1 MAVEW
6 TPHRFTGGVLALDTT
21 NTVVLRSDPARR
33 FDRFDDP
40 AEIARFADAAGRFRS
55 AELGGRRLAA
65 GDPAAICGKVL
76 AMREATDAAL
86 RGFATAGA
94 MQGDRLAEMFAAC
107 AEGLGG
113 TGEPVMAAGS
123 PFGDPARP
131 IAFEAALAVSAISL
145 LAADRLRLVRICA
158 NCSWLFL
165 DNSRNASRVW
175 CDMAVCGN
183 RQKAKRHYL
192 RHRAPERGGDHIN
205 RY

>member
-6 TPHRFTGGVLALDTT
+6 TQHRFTGGVLALDTT
-21 NTVVLRSDPARR
+21 NTVVLRNDPARR

-40 AEIARFADAAGRFRS
+40 AEIARFADAASLFRS
-55 AELGGRRLAA
+55 AELGGRRLSAA
-65 GDPAAICGKVL
+65 DPAAIRGKVL
-76 AMREATDAAL
+76 AMREAADAAF

-94 MQGDRLAEMFAAC
+94 MQSDRLARMLAAC
-107 AEGLGG
+107 ADGVDGG
-113 TGEPVMAAGS
+113 DERVMGAGA

-131 IAFEAALAVSAISL
+131 IDFEAALAVSAISL
-145 LAADRLRLVRICA
+145 LAADRLRRVRICA

-183 RQKAKRHYL
+183 RQKAKRHYM
-192 RHRAPERGGDHIN
+192 RHRALERGGDN
-205 RY
+205 V